1 VNKTSIKI
9 IKRKDAET
17 MINAK
22 TQSAFEPK
30 RAAPF
35 SEEKTRRGARREIVA
50 TVSDWISERRE
61 NNRTEQINA
70 FRKMFGNKPVLSEI

>member
-1 VNKTSIKI
+1 MNKTSIKI
-9 IKRKDAET
+9 IKRKDAQIMVNT
-17 MINAK
+17 K
-22 TQSAFEPK
+22 TQSACKPK
-30 RAAPF
+30 QSALV
-35 SEEKTRRGARREIVA
+35 SEEKTRRRARREIVA